1 MLNIGFPCVNPTYNC
16 LKIKLINE
24 ELQIMFTWILGHF
37 LATGIGIS
45 LGLIGGGGSVLAL
58 PILVY
63 VMGVPTKPA
72 IAMTLVIVG
81 TVSLIG
87 LVPHWKKGNINFK
100 KAAIF
105 GSATMLG
112 AFFGAKIAGLPFITD
127 SLQMLL
133 FAIMMLVAAGLM
145 IQRSSKKSS
154 KKSSE
159 NPHLVYTEPVCKYCW
174 LWLLTEGLGVGI
186 LTGLIGV
193 GGGFAIVPAL
203 VILGKTPMK
212 EAIGTSL
219 LILVVNAVAGFVGY
233 LGQVALDWQLIGTF
247 IVAASL
253 GSFFGAYLSQ
263 FIDGK
268 KLQKYFGYFLLVVAA
283 FVLFQNQNGLQKK
296 KAAFNWQNGSYITI
310 QKS

>member
-1 MLNIGFPCVNPTYNC
+1 M
-16 LKIKLINE
+16 
-24 ELQIMFTWILGHF
+24 TWILGHI

-63 VMGVPTKPA
+63 VMGVPTKSA

-87 LVPHWKKGNINFK
+87 VIPHWRKGNINFK
-100 KAAIF
+100 KAFIF

-112 AFFGAKIAGLPFITD
+112 AFVGAKIAGLPFITD
-127 SLQMLL
+127 SLQMIM
-133 FAIMMLVAAGLM
+133 FAIMMLLAASLM
-145 IQRSSKKSS
+145 IKRSFQKTAPTSP
-154 KKSSE
+154 E
-159 NPHLVYTEPVCKYCW
+159 NPNAEIYQPPICRYCW

-186 LTGLIGV
+186 LTGLVGV

-219 LILVVNAVAGFVGY
+219 LILVVNAVAGFLGY
-233 LGQVALDWQLIGTF
+233 LGQVELDWQLIGTF
-247 IVAASL
+247 ILAASL
-253 GSFFGAYLSQ
+253 GSFLGAYLSQ
-263 FIDGK
+263 FIDAK
-268 KLQKYFGYFLLVVAA
+268 KLQKYFGYFLIAVAT
-283 FVLFQNQNGLQKK
+283 FVLFQNQSAFQRKK
-296 KAAFNWQNGSYITI
+296 TAVNWQYGSYNLGIIASKNTAN
-310 QKS
+310 